1 MNAFD
6 AENHILQQKEMARRA
21 GQSYPTINH
30 LLAEQ
35 GRSRRAYRRALAGL
49 GGQLVSLG
57 YRLQGEIDHLA
68 ATPELTGDTLRLNGT
83 GPQ

>member
-21 GQSYPTINH
+21 GQTYPTISH
-30 LLAEQ
+30 LRAGE
-35 GRSRRAYRRALAGL
+35 GRTRRAYRRVLVGL
-49 GGQLVSLG
+49 GGQLVTLG

-68 ATPELTGDTLRLNGT
+68 APELGDTLRLNGT
-83 GPQ
+83 GLP

>member
-21 GQSYPTINH
+21 GQSYPTISH
-30 LLAEQ
+30 LLADES
-35 GRSRRAYRRALAGL
+35 RPRRAYRRALAGL
-49 GGQLVSLG
+49 GGQLVSIG
-57 YRLQGEIDHLA
+57 YRLQGEIDQL
-68 ATPELTGDTLRLNGT
+68 ATPELGDTLRLNGS

>member
-1 MNAFD
+1 MNTFD

-21 GQSYPTINH
+21 GQTYPTISH
-30 LLAEQ
+30 LLAEE
-35 GRSRRAYRRALAGL
+35 GRTRRAYRRALAGL
-49 GGQLVSLG
+49 GGQLVTLG

-68 ATPELTGDTLRLNGT
+68 AAPELNDTLRLNGT